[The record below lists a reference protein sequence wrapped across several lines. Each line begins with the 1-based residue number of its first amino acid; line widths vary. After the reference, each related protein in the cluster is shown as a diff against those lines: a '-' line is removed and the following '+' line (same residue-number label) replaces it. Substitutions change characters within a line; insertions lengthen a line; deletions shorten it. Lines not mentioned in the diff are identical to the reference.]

1 MSREQ
6 LAEASAV
13 AAENGRIGSTGAM
26 ALAARLL
33 NDRSSQAGAG
43 ENRCWD
49 YSHITG
55 MHNWALGRVCTPAAG
70 RCGRPKAVSPDLRPL
85 TGATALN
92 CRAMLRANGIRRNA
106 DGEP

>member
-1 MSREQ
+1 MNREQ

-13 AAENGRIGSTGAM
+13 AAKNGSIGSTGAT

-55 MHNWALGRVCTPAAG
+55 MHNRALAG
-70 RCGRPKAVSPDLRPL
+70 C
-85 TGATALN
+85 ALQ
-92 CRAMLRANGIRRNA
+92 LRAAA
-106 DGEP
+106 DAQKLFRQI